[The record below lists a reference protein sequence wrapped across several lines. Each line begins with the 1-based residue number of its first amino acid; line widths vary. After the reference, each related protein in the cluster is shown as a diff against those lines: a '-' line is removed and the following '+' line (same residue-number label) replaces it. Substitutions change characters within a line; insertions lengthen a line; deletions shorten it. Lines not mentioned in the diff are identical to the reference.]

1 MVTSLKSPPCSRC
14 LESDRMLNL
23 PDTTTDFGG
32 VVSVWVCLRCG
43 IVAISTKGG
52 RPSKGGP
59 ARIPLNRLQ
68 CGGVLA
74 AQERPSYLALC
85 SQLNREPEPARLM
98 RWLASGSR

>member
-1 MVTSLKSPPCSRC
+1 MVTSLKDPPCSRC

-59 ARIPLNRLQ
+59 APDVKKGRRRVLRHRPGWAKKGVEISTPLRA
-68 CGGVLA
+68 V
-74 AQERPSYLALC
+74 
-85 SQLNREPEPARLM
+85 PAD
-98 RWLASGSR
+98 G